1 MITIEQENL
10 TSGLQS
16 EQESPEMFAYQGTSL
31 RSFIRFSHEA
41 GFRSSSDIV
50 SHYETWVAEPLYLSF
65 QEART
70 EYYHGTET
78 TTRKYS
84 FSLASKRGNEIYNKR
99 CLSRFNET
107 DSKIPDIQ
115 YFHNSEKHGI
125 HKTKSLFITLTYDP
139 KIVSQ
144 PDAWLAIGKDFNL
157 FLANLRKR
165 YGKGI
170 SQIRSWESHKSGYP
184 HIHCLLYFSNKEFL
198 VHWHVPKKKGK
209 NPQWRLNW
217 NIKEK
222 IAKMW
227 KGGNVVDIFGV
238 YNSKLAFHY
247 LGKYL
252 YKYLT
257 DKGTKATLTRA
268 MTWYYRKRAFSLST
282 DFYPDDLNTLSITQT
297 LKSRQITIEGD
308 KLTIYETIFLGCVV
322 IVDTSKK
329 KIDNW
334 LQYNESQLPEQLSE
348 EVRELENKL
357 SEQTKIS
364 HGTFQK
370 VQTGSVMSLEQVRS
384 FFSVV

>member
-1 MITIEQENL
+1 MNTIEQQNVTTVLQTENKL
-10 TSGLQS
+10 CEIL
-16 EQESPEMFAYQGTSL
+16 AYQGTSL
-31 RSFIRFSHEA
+31 RSFIQFSHEA
-41 GFRSSSDIV
+41 GFRTSQDIV

-107 DSKIPDIQ
+107 DAKIPDIQ
-115 YFHNSEKHGI
+115 YFDDNEKHGM

-139 KIVSQ
+139 KKITQ
-144 PDAWLAIGKDFNL
+144 PDTWLAIGKDFNL

-184 HIHCLLYFSNKEFL
+184 HIHCLIYFSKKEFL

-209 NPQWRLNW
+209 SPQWRLNW
-217 NIKEK
+217 QTKEK
-222 IAKMW
+222 IANMW
-227 KGGNVVDIFGV
+227 KGGKIVDIFGV

-257 DKGTKATLTRA
+257 DKGSKATLTRA
-268 MTWYYRKRAFSLST
+268 MTWYHRKRAFSLST

-297 LKSRQITIEGD
+297 KKNRQITIEGD
-308 KLTIYETIFLGCVV
+308 KLTIYETIFIGCVV

-334 LQYNESQLPEQLSE
+334 LQYSEKELPDELE
-348 EVRELENKL
+348 GEIRELERRLYDDANINH
-357 SEQTKIS
+357 S
-364 HGTFQK
+364 TFQK
-370 VQTGSVMSLEQVRS
+370 IQTGSVMSLEQVRS
-384 FFSVV
+384 FFSGP